1 MTPDRTPFRT
11 QRLFSAEERRK
22 ACACVPPARSPG
34 GYPVLAEPPL
44 LSRSLSR
51 RPCTTPAR
59 GSKQRAAGACLRP
72 PPAPT
77 SPAQPSR
84 AEPGGAARRRG
95 AVQHC
100 GQRQPPAEPS
110 PAQPS
115 PTGRARGRPAGAAPP
130 RERSLQ
136 AAGAQ
141 VPSLPGAVRG
151 RGSPRLSAATGSSRS
166 GLGGKRSG
174 SFFLRAFVTALPL
187 LKR

>member
-11 QRLFSAEERRK
+11 QRLFSAEERRN
-22 ACACVPPARSPG
+22 ACACVPSARSPG

-84 AEPGGAARRRG
+84 AARRQG

-100 GQRQPPAEPS
+100 GQRQPPAEPRPARRGGHGAGRRAQPPPGRGACRRREPKSRRS
-110 PAQPS
+110 PAPC
-115 PTGRARGRPAGAAPP
+115 GDAAARG
-130 RERSLQ
+130 
-136 AAGAQ
+136 
-141 VPSLPGAVRG
+141 
-151 RGSPRLSAATGSSRS
+151 
-166 GLGGKRSG
+166 
-174 SFFLRAFVTALPL
+174 
-187 LKR
+187 